1 MMVRKLALTA
11 AAAAMTALPIATH
24 AAPAAARTPAELSG
38 KDEKI
43 VGLVWQYI
51 LLPIVIGAVIALIT
65 GGDDDDPKSP

>member
-1 MMVRKLALTA
+1 MRVRKLALTA
-11 AAAAMTALPIATH
+11 AAAAMTVLPIAAH
-24 AAPAAARTPAELSG
+24 AAPVARAPAEVTA